1 MLLEPDEVLMV
12 ARLDRVARS
21 TRDLLDDIDGV

>member
-1 MLLEPDEVLMV
+1 MLLEPDEGLMV

-21 TRDLLDDIDGV
+21 TRDLLDVIDGV

>member
-21 TRDLLDDIDGV
+21 TRDLLDVIDGV